1 MIKDLKQYKNFSK
14 LFNVVHNLKSSQGF
28 YSRLYNSLID
38 LTEIE
43 MLEIEKQLPDFS
55 DEVDVIMYLE
65 N

>member
-14 LFNVVHNLKSSQGF
+14 LFNVVDKLKNSQGF
-28 YSRLYNSLID
+28 YSRLYNNLIE
-38 LTEIE
+38 LSENEISD
-43 MLEIEKQLPDFS
+43 IENELPTFF

>member
-1 MIKDLKQYKNFSK
+1 MIKDLKQYKNFSR
-14 LFNVVHNLKSSQGF
+14 LFNVVHNLKNSQGF
-28 YSRLYNSLID
+28 YSRLYNNLVN

-55 DEVDVIMYLE
+55 DEVDVVMYLE

>member
-14 LFNVVHNLKSSQGF
+14 LFNVVHDLKSSQGF
-28 YSRLYNSLID
+28 YSRLYNNLID

-55 DEVDVIMYLE
+55 DGVDVIMYLE